1 MLIVDNEPLMHGIA
15 NRVLGKADLEL
26 LNALDGV
33 AAIELLGRQTRAPA
47 LVVTDMQMPRM
58 GGAELGRWLA
68 TTYPGVPV
76 LYVSGFAPD
85 RERPPIP
92 DSQLTRH
99 WLAKPLAPEQLLQ
112 RVTDLCRRPD
122 SPLD

>member
-1 MLIVDNEPLMHGIA
+1 MHVIA
-15 NRVLGKADLEL
+15 NRVLGKAGLEL

-58 GGAELGRWLA
+58 GGAEPGRWLA
-68 TTYPGVPV
+68 TAHPGVPV

-85 RERPPIP
+85 RERPPGP
-92 DSQLTRH
+92 DSQLTRY
-99 WLAKPLAPEQLLQ
+99 WLAKPFSPEQLLQ